1 MARQPR
7 AAEPKEGHQRPRR
20 IPKEGGGKR
29 ASAERIR
36 HRQEYAQRGGSVRPG
51 AAGEEETRARCRIRA
66 QGEGEGTRGAQGQE
80 GRSQGEEEGRQG
92 GKAQE
97 EGGRGEAGS

>member
-20 IPKEGGGKR
+20 IPTERGGKR
-29 ASAERIR
+29 TSSERLWY
-36 HRQEYAQRGGSVRPG
+36 RQEHAQSGGGVRPG
-51 AAGEEETRARCRIRA
+51 AAGEEETGARRRIRA

-97 EGGRGEAGS
+97 EGGRGEAG